1 MSERAVL
8 LNECEC
14 DWEWDEGPRGET
26 CVRWRT
32 LISADKTPS
41 CGVTTGICIVP
52 PGGELAP
59 HHHAPQEA
67 YYAIEGS
74 AEIHLDGGWR
84 PIERGDAAYIPG
96 GVTHGVRN
104 RSDRPFVLMWTFPTD
119 TLAEI
124 EYIDG

>member
-1 MSERAVL
+1 MDERAVL
-8 LNECEC
+8 RSERECA
-14 DWEWDEGPRGET
+14 WEWGRGPRDGS

-41 CGVTTGICIVP
+41 RGVTTGICVVP

-67 YYAIEGS
+67 YYAVDGC
-74 AEIHLDGGWR
+74 AEIYLDGEWR
-84 PIERGDAAYIPG
+84 PIEAGDAAYIPG
-96 GVTHGVRN
+96 GATHGLRN
-104 RSDRPFVLMWTFPTD
+104 PGAQPFTLVWTFPTD

-124 EYIDG
+124 EYLDG